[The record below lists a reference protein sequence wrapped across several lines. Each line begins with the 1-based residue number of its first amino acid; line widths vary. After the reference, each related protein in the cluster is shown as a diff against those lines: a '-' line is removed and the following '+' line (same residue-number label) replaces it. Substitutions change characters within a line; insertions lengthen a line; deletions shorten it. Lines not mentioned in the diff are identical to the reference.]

1 LPASISGDFT
11 VGGIDL
17 ATAEGSDVLKDA
29 VVAMVQSYYAGT
41 PAVEVTFSEGARRKL
56 LADSV
61 VVTYVVEVES
71 ADAADDL
78 ATSLGAATTDD
89 WDAAISQSA
98 EDSGFENIFAD
109 AATTAVSAPEVV
121 VDECDAAVEAMMAC
135 DPNVAIDTSAS
146 CADLVSGAAS
156 CADYGTYDEA
166 CESEFEAAA
175 SCEWTAACGETV
187 DCTTATGGG
196 GGGSK
201 KSDDDDTGM
210 IVGIVVALAVVLV
223 GVFAFVHYQ
232 STMDQSAE
240 MDSAPAKEMVPMKAD
255 DDEAPEDSLAVSGGV

>member
-1 LPASISGDFT
+1 
-11 VGGIDL
+11 
-17 ATAEGSDVLKDA
+17 
-29 VVAMVQSYYAGT
+29 M
-41 PAVEVTFSEGARRKL
+41 
-56 LADSV
+56 ADSV

-109 AATTAVSAPEVV
+109 AATTSVSAPEVV

-146 CADLVSGAAS
+146 CADLASGAAS

-187 DCTTATGGG
+187 DCTTATGGGG

-255 DDEAPEDSLAVSGGV
+255 DDEAPEESLAVSGGV